1 MARGTA
7 YAVFALPVAFTVI
20 FSSVVLAS
28 ALDELGREINMWPA
42 GGASHGGSLD
52 IAGLQPE
59 YAESDRIAFQLDVS
73 DPAYNCGDLRVI
85 VYDSEGNSV
94 YDELRKSTCFLEEP
108 PGEFSITDASPGSYT
123 VTVTINKAGEELL
136 TSAVFQ
142 VR

>member
-42 GGASHGGSLD
+42 GGAPHGGGLD
-52 IAGLQPE
+52 IVGLQPE
-59 YAESDRIAFQLDVS
+59 YAESGGIAFQMDVS
-73 DPAYNCGDLRVI
+73 DPAFNCGDLRI
-85 VYDSEGNSV
+85 TVYGSDGSLAGE
-94 YDELRKSTCFLEEP
+94 DLRESACFLEEP
-108 PGEFSITDASPGSYT
+108 LDEFSLADVAPGSYT

-136 TSAVFQ
+136 ASAIFL